1 MVTKNSFHREL
12 DVKSV
17 YDGDVTRA
25 LIYAS
30 EFEPEKHVIRA
41 ALAFANA
48 DKGGRLHYHHDTDE
62 IYLIIEGQ
70 AIVEI
75 DGNEIVVNPM
85 GCIQIPR
92 KTKHRIR
99 ATENG
104 AIKYI
109 ALHIADKGF
118 NGSVLHYEV

>member
-1 MVTKNSFHREL
+1 MVNENIYSRTL
-12 DVKSV
+12 DIKSV

-30 EFEPEKHVIRA
+30 EFEPRKHVVRA

-48 DKGGRLHYHHDTDE
+48 EKGGRLHYHQNTDE

-75 DGNEIVVNPM
+75 DGNEFVVSPM
-85 GCIQIPR
+85 GCVQIPR

-99 ATENG
+99 ATDNG

-109 ALHIADKGF
+109 ALHVSDVDF
-118 NGSVLHYEV
+118 NGPVLHCEV